1 MKRAS
6 ELRALS
12 VEHHHGLVLARRARK
27 AAAGSETE
35 VEAMWAQVLEKFAA
49 ELEPHFQIEEQYML
63 PGLERAGEQE
73 VIDQLN
79 EEHVVLR
86 GLVAPESDRSA
97 ANLARFGELLD
108 AHIRFEERE
117 FFVAVE
123 RCLTPA
129 EMQAIEAAGQ

>member
-1 MKRAS
+1 MKRAP

-27 AAAGSETE
+27 AAAGSEAD
-35 VEAMWAQVLEKFAA
+35 VSAMWEQLLEKFAS
-49 ELEPHFQIEEQYML
+49 ELEPHFQTEEKLMV
-63 PGLERAGEQE
+63 PGLQREGEQAI
-73 VIDQLN
+73 VDQLN
-79 EEHVVLR
+79 KEHVVLR
-86 GLVAPESDRSA
+86 GLVAPDSDRSA

-123 RCLTPA
+123 RCLRP
-129 EMQAIEAAGQ
+129 EELKAIEEAGQ